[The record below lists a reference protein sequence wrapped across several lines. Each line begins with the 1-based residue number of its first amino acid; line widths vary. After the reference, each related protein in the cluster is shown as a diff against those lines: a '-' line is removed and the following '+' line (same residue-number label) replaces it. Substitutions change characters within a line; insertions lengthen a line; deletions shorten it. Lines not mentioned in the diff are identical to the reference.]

1 MNVSVS
7 ERELA
12 TVLAALRFWQRHLTD
27 CDGRDISPDHF
38 DWVEPLSPDEVDIL
52 CERFNRSCQ

>member
-1 MNVSVS
+1 MVCVS

-12 TVLAALRFWQRHLTD
+12 TVLAALRFWQRQLAD

-38 DWVEPLSPDEVDIL
+38 DCVEPLSATEVDIL
-52 CERFNRSCQ
+52 CERLNGSAE